1 MPLYGNALDLIRA
14 NLEEISKGI
23 KPQGVAIGFLTE
35 RQLKEINQARVARV
49 PPLPPVVGEVLFYGR
64 HMHKSRVVRD
74 GYTVEDVIDQIVS
87 AMDAA
92 AEFVHTP
99 NMTTVQNLTG
109 RPDRYGNI
117 VKDLAVFEC
126 SARHPRPELFS
137 VMPKG
142 DANKPPAKRPKR

>member
-1 MPLYGNALDLIRA
+1 MPLYGNAVDLIRA
-14 NLEEISKGI
+14 NFEEISKGI
-23 KPQGVAIGFLTE
+23 KPQGVAIGFLTD
-35 RQLKEINQARVARV
+35 RQLEEINRARAAHV

-64 HMHKSRVVRD
+64 HMYKSRVVRD
-74 GYTVEDVIDQIVS
+74 SYTVEDAIDQIVS

-92 AEFVHTP
+92 AVFVHTP
-99 NMTTVQNLTG
+99 NMTTVQNRTG
-109 RPDRYGNI
+109 RSDRYGNI

-142 DANKPPAKRPKR
+142 DAKKPAAKRPKR